1 MPISRLPAARAVE
14 PVAAAPVRAAPLVAP
29 VQAKA
34 LAVPEPPVADSSEPS
49 PAQTASPATAQ
60 TALAD
65 PAPAADPP
73 AAVTGTEGAI
83 EDSQIKDP
91 PSEPASDPVTL
102 RPLRH
107 DPPQIPAQALRGG
120 IVEGHARA
128 RLWVTPE
135 GKVDQVDIIEA
146 TPPRVLDDEV
156 RRVLSL
162 WTYDPPGRPTDD
174 VVELTLKP

>member
-1 MPISRLPAARAVE
+1 
-14 PVAAAPVRAAPLVAP
+14 
-29 VQAKA
+29 
-34 LAVPEPPVADSSEPS
+34 VADSAENS
-49 PAQTASPATAQ
+49 AAQ
-60 TALAD
+60 TALPA

-73 AAVTGTEGAI
+73 PVATATEVANN
-83 EDSQIKDP
+83 DPQSQ
-91 PSEPASDPVTL
+91 PASDPVTL

-107 DPPQIPAQALRGG
+107 DPPQIPPQALRRG

-135 GKVDQVDIIEA
+135 GKVDQVDILEA